1 MKRVEKQRDEHEL
14 LSRTATS
21 RKLLRELVAHL
32 RHNRAPL
39 REEWARRI
47 QNAKLLT
54 AMSKREIDSETK
66 SIYDNYL
73 DVMETGSVEAL
84 KAYAHNLSGRII
96 PRGVDTQEVLGI
108 VLMLRDVLSRE
119 LFKKYHHDFG
129 LLERVLEAYEPAAN
143 RIANTVGGSFVEERE
158 RVIRQQQEA
167 MRILNVQEEER
178 KRISRELHDEVGEV
192 LTAINVNLAVL
203 QRDGAAEAAALL
215 SKKIADIGSLL
226 VGAMATVQRFA
237 RELRP
242 TMLDELGLVPALRS
256 YLKEYTQR
264 AGLPVRFWCSIHAER
279 LNAEQ
284 KTVLFR
290 VMQESLTNAAK
301 HAQASRIDVTL
312 RTVNDVIR
320 MRIKDNGH
328 GFAVDQQRSAKGEK
342 RLGLLGMQERVRLVN
357 GSFVVKSSLGR
368 GTTVEVEIPFKNGSQ
383 SEVLTNIPSG

>member
-1 MKRVEKQRDEHEL
+1 M
-14 LSRTATS
+14 
-21 RKLLRELVAHL
+21 RELVAYL
-32 RHNRAPL
+32 RHNRARL

-47 QNAKLLT
+47 QDAKLLT
-54 AMSKREIDSETK
+54 VMSKREIYSETK
-66 SIYDNYL
+66 SVYNNYL
-73 DVMETGSVEAL
+73 EVLETGSVKAL
-84 KAYAHNLSGRII
+84 KAYAQNLSGRII

-119 LFKKYHHDFG
+119 LFKKYHHDFD

-158 RVIRQQQEA
+158 RVIRRQREVMQ
-167 MRILNVQEEER
+167 ILNVQEEER
-178 KRISRELHDEVGEV
+178 KRISRELHDEVGQA
-192 LTAINVNLAVL
+192 LTAINMNLAVL

-226 VGAMATVQRFA
+226 VGAMATVHRFA

-256 YLKEYTQR
+256 YLKEYARRT
-264 AGLPVRFWCSIHAER
+264 GLQVRFR
-279 LNAEQ
+279 GRVDGKRPNAEQ
-284 KTVLFR
+284 KTVLYR
-290 VMQESLTNAAK
+290 VMQESLTNAAR
-301 HAQASRIDVTL
+301 HAQASRIDLTL
-312 RTVNDVIR
+312 RTVNNGIR

-357 GSFVVKSSLGR
+357 GSFVIKSSLGR
-368 GTTVEVEIPFKNGSQ
+368 GTTVEVEIPFKSGSQ
-383 SEVLTNIPSG
+383 TFHPAEVNASLLP